1 MFGRNV
7 CYENRIRRGTDT
19 RVERRSHTRVQYAE
33 THAVRYVIPTTK
45 KFTVFTHILLLLC
58 RFV

>member
-19 RVERRSHTRVQYAE
+19 RVERRSHTRVHYAE
-33 THAVRYVIPTTK
+33 THAVRYVIPTTQQNILQPNIP
-45 KFTVFTHILLLLC
+45 TV
-58 RFV
+58 